1 MFIEGV
7 LFIKER
13 RINNKIILI
22 KTIQLNDPVMV
33 TILLAWNTILTIQVF
48 FIDIIFLEYIN
59 PIIIVNSA
67 LLNFNCHH

>member
-7 LFIKER
+7 LFIKK
-13 RINNKIILI
+13 NKIILI
-22 KTIQLNDPVMV
+22 KTIQLNDRVII

-48 FIDIIFLEYIN
+48 FIDIIFPEYIN
-59 PIIIVNSA
+59 LIIIVNSS

>member
-59 PIIIVNSA
+59 PIIIVNFA

>member
-22 KTIQLNDPVMV
+22 KTIQLNDRVMV

>member
-22 KTIQLNDPVMV
+22 KTIQLNDRVMV

-67 LLNFNCHH
+67 LLNSNCHH

>member
-33 TILLAWNTILTIQVF
+33 TILLA
-48 FIDIIFLEYIN
+48 
-59 PIIIVNSA
+59 
-67 LLNFNCHH
+67 